1 LGRGG
6 GGCCKIILSYGLN
19 LVALVVTFHLLDYNL
34 FVQLDS
40 HSLETVVEITWL
52 CK

>member
-1 LGRGG
+1 MGRGG
-6 GGCCKIILSYGLN
+6 VCCKIILSYGLN
-19 LVALVVTFHLLDYNL
+19 LVALVVTFHLLDYKH